1 MVNSLRL
8 DDSDLVPVDY
18 GDLLEK
24 ILEVLQGKNPFSL
37 SDDRRRLI
45 VDIDAIAADVAK
57 IEVRK
62 PLGSFERQADCATV
76 NFPQEVEEHFGDRI
90 KQIKECLRQHLES
103 KLPQNASIQ
112 KFVNSLITPLNSPDF
127 RGNGKELGFKYDFGK
142 RHPSLEK
149 EKLTLQ
155 SLDSG
160 SHATLK
166 LHKLTIAVRN
176 TDVFEQQLKEGLENY
191 ISENADTNDDRQELN
206 HRLDEMVKNPDSDF
220 HKLIRL
226 VDKETLGKLNKEA
239 KITYLEYLLEH
250 IRASSTDTVGIIYL
264 EDLIRRLRLLEKY
277 INDSSKA
284 DGEYEV
290 NYAGFRF
297 NYREIFARAE
307 VLDALP
313 IIPIVAGYLGEST
326 DTPQSERKFIF
337 GLKIKFNN
345 PVQARGGKEAFEY
358 YLNLLNPDSEEHQA
372 AIGEDSID
380 SITETFARK
389 VLRIALLYYF
399 VFASR
404 HDPLAQNY
412 DAEAELNH
420 HPIAIFEQRVLPVL
434 QGSDDE
440 AKRELFR
447 NFIEGFKKFNIKHK
461 ISHLKKMLKGFLE
474 RQTILPSRTETRHVN
489 LKMGLLEDIDNILT
503 NCKFFNDIMERN
515 YKQTLHYIA
524 VEPATLSETAICQ
537 LPVNITIEDVRYFP
551 TDERQTFSME
561 YNIEGVD
568 VLPILSAPK
577 AQRSRDIYKYHFNT
591 KLVLF
596 PYDDRRLDSGEK
608 GLQPAAA
615 FVYKFTMLLLSYICM
630 RILLENKAE
639 NLFIPM
645 ARLHEG
651 VHKHPSPSEEFMA
664 NVSKTLS
671 HILSEK
677 HRSTSQGFRIRERVD
692 GFHVRNG
699 LTSMYSILPKKFR
712 FDNVQLSPELDKLAI
727 IVVSS
732 RDSDAKKGNQNRF
745 QRQASLIG
753 EVVGINQLNDSTIQ
767 VEMLKTFSENYS
779 VSRLYTEPVIL
790 EDVMSQLYQQ
800 GYRNF
805 AYISQAPYMSTLHI
819 TKTEEDEEMSFMSK
833 KLLRTLK
840 GERRDIKIY
849 PMFFDKYFVR
859 SFLGDK
865 GKSFYIQ
872 DAMELESLSAKGNQ
886 QAVMFFNL
894 FNGIKVKQPGEK
906 NFYNGVISYSTLLHI
921 YDGILDDQ
929 DLHQGLIYDGEI
941 KDTLLHYLT
950 LFHFSR
956 YEALHNISL
965 KLDPYE
971 RIIGDDSVGALSVFN
986 HAGGNAEFN
995 SLAFLNKVREVLSV
1009 TEEGTK

>member
-1 MVNSLRL
+1 VNSLQL

-18 GDLLEK
+18 GDLLDK
-24 ILEVLQGKNPFSL
+24 ILEVLQGNNPFKISE
-37 SDDRRRLI
+37 DRRRLI
-45 VDIDAIAADVAK
+45 VDIDAIAAEVAK
-57 IEVRK
+57 LEVRK
-62 PLGSFERQADCATV
+62 PLGSFERFAEAATV
-76 NFPQEVEEHFGDRI
+76 NFPAEVDAHFGDRAR
-90 KQIKECLRQHLES
+90 QIKECLRQHLES
-103 KLPQNASIQ
+103 KFPPNDSIE
-112 KFVNSLITPLNSPDF
+112 KFVASLITPLNSPSF

-142 RHPSLEK
+142 RHTSLEK

-155 SLDSG
+155 RLDSG
-160 SHATLK
+160 SHAALK

-176 TDVFEQQLKEGLENY
+176 TDIFQQQLKDGLENY
-191 ISENADTNDDRQELN
+191 IRENAENSDDRQELN

-226 VDKETLGKLNKEA
+226 VDKETLGQLNKEA
-239 KITYLEYLLEH
+239 KINYLEYLLEH

-264 EDLIRRLRLLEKY
+264 QDLIRRLRLIEQF
-277 INDSSKA
+277 IDDSSKA
-284 DGEYEV
+284 HGEYEV

-297 NYREIFARAE
+297 NYRDIFARAE

-313 IIPIVAGYLGEST
+313 IISIVEGYLGEST

-337 GLKIKFNN
+337 ALKVKFNN
-345 PVQARGGKEAFEY
+345 PVQSLGGKEVFEY

-372 AIGEDSID
+372 EIAEDSL
-380 SITETFARK
+380 TETFARK
-389 VLRIALLYYF
+389 VLKIALLYHF
-399 VFASR
+399 VFASPYNPETENYNPELEL
-404 HDPLAQNY
+404 DFNPL
-412 DAEAELNH
+412 
-420 HPIAIFEQRVLPVL
+420 PGFEKLIKDVL
-434 QGSDDE
+434 SRDNDE
-440 AKRELFR
+440 IKKRLFR
-447 NFIEGFKKFNIKHK
+447 NFVTRFKEVNVKHK
-461 ISHLKKMLKGFLE
+461 INRLKELLKNFLKQ
-474 RQTILPSRTETRHVN
+474 QTILPSRTETRHVN
-489 LKMGLLEDIDNILT
+489 LKMGLVEDIDNILT
-503 NCKFFNDIMERN
+503 TGKFFNDIMDRN

-524 VEPATLSETAICQ
+524 VEQPTVNERSICQ

-568 VLPILSAPK
+568 VLPVLSAPK
-577 AQRSRDIYKYHFNT
+577 ANRSREIYNQHFQT

-596 PYDDRRLDSGEK
+596 PYEERRLDSGDK

-615 FVYKFTMLLLSYICM
+615 FVYKFTMLLLSYICL
-630 RILLENKAE
+630 RILLDNAAK

-645 ARLHEG
+645 VRLHEG
-651 VHKHPSPSEEFMA
+651 DHNHPSPSEEFMA
-664 NVSKTLS
+664 KLSKTLS
-671 HILSEK
+671 HILSEQ
-677 HRSTSQGFRIRERVD
+677 HRSTSQGFRIREKIDSFRI
-692 GFHVRNG
+692 RNG
-699 LTSMYSILPKKFR
+699 LSSMYSILPKKFR

-732 RDSDAKKGNQNRF
+732 RDSDARKSNQNRF
-745 QRQASLIG
+745 QRQASFIG
-753 EVVGINQLNDSTIQ
+753 EVVGINRLDDTTIQ

-779 VSRLYTEPVIL
+779 VSRLYTEPLIL
-790 EDVMSQLYQQ
+790 EDAMSQLYQQ

-805 AYISQAPYMSTLHI
+805 AYISQAPYMTTLHI
-819 TKTEEDEEMSFMSK
+819 TKTEEDEELSFMSK

-849 PMFFDKYFVR
+849 PLFFDKYFVR

-894 FNGIKVKQPGEK
+894 FNGITVKQPGEK

-921 YDGILDDQ
+921 YDGLLDDQ

-941 KDTLLHYLT
+941 KDTLLHYIT

-956 YEALHNISL
+956 YEARHNISL

-971 RIIGDDSVGALSVFN
+971 RIIGDDSVGALSVFP
-986 HAGGNAEFN
+986 HAGGSAEFN
-995 SLAFLNKVREVLSV
+995 SLAFLNKVRDVLSV
-1009 TEEGTK
+1009 TEGGTK

>member
-1 MVNSLRL
+1 VNILRL
-8 DDSDLVPVDY
+8 GDEDLVPVDY
-18 GDLLEK
+18 GDLLDK
-24 ILEVLQGKNPFSL
+24 ILEVLQGNNPFKI

-45 VDIDAIAADVAK
+45 VDIDAMAAEVAK
-57 IEVRK
+57 LEVRK
-62 PLGSFERQADCATV
+62 PLGSFERFAEGATV
-76 NFPQEVEEHFGDRI
+76 NFPAELDAHFGDRVR
-90 KQIKECLRQHLES
+90 QIKECLRQHLES
-103 KLPQNASIQ
+103 KLPQNDSIE
-112 KFVNSLITPLNSPDF
+112 KFVASLITPLNSPSF
-127 RGNGKELGFKYDFGK
+127 RGSGQELGFKYDFGK
-142 RHPSLEK
+142 RHTSLEK

-155 SLDSG
+155 RLDSG

-176 TDVFEQQLKEGLENY
+176 TDIFQQQLKDGLENY
-191 ISENADTNDDRQELN
+191 IRENAENSDDRQELN

-226 VDKETLGKLNKEA
+226 VDKETLGQLNKEA

-264 EDLIRRLRLLEKY
+264 QDLIRRLRLIEQF
-277 INDSSKA
+277 INDSSKGH
-284 DGEYEV
+284 GEYEV

-313 IIPIVAGYLGEST
+313 IISIVEGYLGEST
-326 DTPQSERKFIF
+326 DTPHSERKFIF
-337 GLKIKFNN
+337 ALKVKFNN
-345 PVQARGGKEAFEY
+345 PVQSLGGKEVFEY

-372 AIGEDSID
+372 EIAED

-389 VLRIALLYYF
+389 VLKIALLYHF
-399 VFASR
+399 VFASP
-404 HDPLAQNY
+404 HNPETENYNPELELDFNPL
-412 DAEAELNH
+412 
-420 HPIAIFEQRVLPVL
+420 PGFEKLIKDVL
-434 QGSDDE
+434 SRDNDE
-440 AKRELFR
+440 VKKRLFR
-447 NFIEGFKKFNIKHK
+447 NFVTRFKEVNVKYK
-461 ISHLKKMLKGFLE
+461 INRLKDLLKNFLKQ
-474 RQTILPSRTETRHVN
+474 QTILPSRTETRHVN
-489 LKMGLLEDIDNILT
+489 LKRGLVEDIDNILT
-503 NCKFFNDIMERN
+503 TGKFFNDIMDRN

-524 VEPATLSETAICQ
+524 VEQPTVNERSICQ

-561 YNIEGVD
+561 YNIEGID
-568 VLPILSAPK
+568 VLPVLSAPK
-577 AQRSRDIYKYHFNT
+577 ANRSREIYNQHFQT

-596 PYDDRRLDSGEK
+596 PYEDRRLDSGDK
-608 GLQPAAA
+608 GLQPTAA
-615 FVYKFTMLLLSYICM
+615 FVYKFTMLLLSYICL
-630 RILLENKAE
+630 RILLENAAK

-645 ARLHEG
+645 VRLHEG
-651 VHKHPSPSEEFMA
+651 DHNHPSPSEEFMA
-664 NVSKTLS
+664 KLSKTLS

-677 HRSTSQGFRIRERVD
+677 HRSTSQGFRIREKIDSFRI
-692 GFHVRNG
+692 RNG
-699 LTSMYSILPKKFR
+699 LSSMYSILPKKFR
-712 FDNVQLSPELDKLAI
+712 FDNVQLSPELDNLAI

-732 RDSDAKKGNQNRF
+732 RDSDARKGNQNRF
-745 QRQASLIG
+745 QRQASFIG
-753 EVVGINQLNDSTIQ
+753 EVIGINRLDDTTIQ

-779 VSRLYTEPVIL
+779 VSRLYTEPLIL
-790 EDVMSQLYQQ
+790 EDAMSQLYQQ

-819 TKTEEDEEMSFMSK
+819 TKTEEDEELSFMSK

-849 PMFFDKYFVR
+849 PLFFDKYFVR

-894 FNGIKVKQPGEK
+894 FNGITVKQSGEK

-941 KDTLLHYLT
+941 KDTLLHYIT
-950 LFHFSR
+950 IFHFSR
-956 YEALHNISL
+956 YEARHNISL

-971 RIIGDDSVGALSVFN
+971 RIIGDDSVGALSVFR
-986 HAGGNAEFN
+986 HAGGSAEFN

-1009 TEEGTK
+1009 TEGGTK

>member
-1 MVNSLRL
+1 MNILRL

-18 GDLLEK
+18 GDLLDK
-24 ILEVLQGKNPFSL
+24 ILEVLQAKNPFNV

-45 VDIDAIAADVAK
+45 VDIDAIAADIAK
-57 IEVRK
+57 IEVRQ
-62 PLGSFERQADCATV
+62 PLGSFERLADAATV
-76 NFPQEVEEHFGDRI
+76 NFPQEVEEHFGDRV
-90 KQIKECLRQHLES
+90 KQIKECLRQHLGT
-103 KLPQNASIQ
+103 KLPQNASLEN
-112 KFVNSLITPLNSPDF
+112 FVASLITPLNSPSF
-127 RGNGKELGFKYDFGK
+127 RGSGQELGFKYDFGK
-142 RHPSLEK
+142 RHTSLEK

-155 SLDSG
+155 RLDSG

-176 TDVFEQQLKEGLENY
+176 TDIFQQQLKEGLENY
-191 ISENADTNDDRQELN
+191 INENAENSDDRQELS
-206 HRLDEMVKNPDSDF
+206 HRLDEMVKNQNSDF

-226 VDKETLGKLNKEA
+226 VDKETLGKINKEA

-264 EDLIRRLRLLEKY
+264 EDLIRRIRLIEEY

-284 DGEYEV
+284 DGDYEV

-297 NYREIFARAE
+297 NYREIFARSE

-337 GLKIKFNN
+337 GLKVKFDNS
-345 PVQARGGKEAFEY
+345 VQSLGGKEVFEY

-372 AIGEDSID
+372 EIAEDSIA
-380 SITETFARK
+380 ETFARK

-412 DAEAELNH
+412 DHEAELNH
-420 HPIAIFEQRVLPVL
+420 HPIALFEKRVLPVL
-434 QGSDDE
+434 KGSDDE

-447 NFIEGFKKFNIKHK
+447 NFIKGFNQFNIKHK
-461 ISHLKKMLKGFLE
+461 ITHLKKMLKSFLE
-474 RQTILPSRTETRHVN
+474 RQTTLPSRTETRHIN
-489 LKMGLLEDIDNILT
+489 LKIGLLENIDNILT
-503 NCKFFNDIMERN
+503 TGKFFNDILERN

-524 VEPATLSETAICQ
+524 VEQPTATETAICQ

-568 VLPILSAPK
+568 VLPVLSAPK
-577 AQRSRDIYKYHFNT
+577 ATRSREIYKNHFNT

-596 PYDDRRLDSGEK
+596 PYDDRRLDSGDK
-608 GLQPAAA
+608 GLQPAAT
-615 FVYKFTMLLLSYICM
+615 FVYKFTMLLLSYICL
-630 RILLENKAE
+630 RILLENTAK

-651 VHKHPSPSEEFMA
+651 DHNHPSPSEKFMA
-664 NVSKTLS
+664 NLSKTLS

-677 HRSTSQGFRIRERVD
+677 QRSTSQGFRIRKKPD
-692 GFHVRNG
+692 GFRVRNG
-699 LTSMYSILPKKFR
+699 LSSMYSILPKKFS

-753 EVVGINQLNDSTIQ
+753 EVVGINRLDDTTIQ

-779 VSRLYTEPVIL
+779 VSRLYTEPLIL

-819 TKTEEDEEMSFMSK
+819 TKTEEDEELSFMSK

-840 GERRDIKIY
+840 GEWRDIKIY

-859 SFLGDK
+859 SFLGDQ

-872 DAMELESLSAKGNQ
+872 DAMELESLFADSSQ

-894 FNGIKVKQPGEK
+894 FNGIKVKQSGEK

-921 YDGILDDQ
+921 YEGILDDQ
-929 DLHQGLIYDGEI
+929 DIHQGLIYDGEI
-941 KDTLLHYLT
+941 KNTLLHYLT
-950 LFHFSR
+950 IFHFSR
-956 YEALHNISL
+956 YEARQSISL

-971 RIIGDDSVGALSVFN
+971 RIIGDESVGALSIFS
-986 HAGGNAEFN
+986 HAGGSADFN
-995 SLAFLNKVREVLSV
+995 SLAFLNKVRKVLNV
-1009 TEEGTK
+1009 GDGGTK

>member
-1 MVNSLRL
+1 MNILRL
-8 DDSDLVPVDY
+8 DENDLVPVDY
-18 GDLLEK
+18 GDLLDK
-24 ILEVLQGKNPFSL
+24 ILEILQAKNPFNV

-45 VDIDAIAADVAK
+45 VDIDAIAADIAK
-57 IEVRK
+57 IEVRQ
-62 PLGSFERQADCATV
+62 PLGSFERLADAATV
-76 NFPQEVEEHFGDRI
+76 NFPQEVEEHFGDLV
-90 KQIKECLRQHLES
+90 KQIKECLRQHLGA
-103 KLPQNASIQ
+103 KLPQNASLEN
-112 KFVNSLITPLNSPDF
+112 FVASLITPLNSPSF
-127 RGNGKELGFKYDFGK
+127 QGNGQDLGFKYDFGK
-142 RHPSLEK
+142 RHTSLEK
-149 EKLTLQ
+149 EKLTLERV
-155 SLDSG
+155 DSD

-166 LHKLTIAVRN
+166 LHKLTITVRN
-176 TDVFEQQLKEGLENY
+176 TDIFEQQLKEGLEKY
-191 ISENADTNDDRQELN
+191 INEKAENSDDRQELS
-206 HRLDEMVKNPDSDF
+206 HGLDGMVKNPDSDF

-239 KITYLEYLLEH
+239 KISYLEYLLEH
-250 IRASSTDTVGIIYL
+250 IRASSTDSIGIIYL

-313 IIPIVAGYLGEST
+313 IIPIVEGNLGEST

-372 AIGEDSID
+372 AIGEDSLD
-380 SITETFARK
+380 SIAETFARK
-389 VLRIALLYYF
+389 VLRIGLLYHF
-399 VFASR
+399 IFASP
-404 HDPLAQNY
+404 HNPVTENY
-412 DAEAELNH
+412 NPELELEFN
-420 HPIAIFEQRVLPVL
+420 PIPAFDKLIKDVL
-434 QGSDDE
+434 SRENDE
-440 AKRELFR
+440 IKKRLFR
-447 NFIEGFKKFNIKHK
+447 NFLRRFKEVNVEQK
-461 ISHLKKMLKGFLE
+461 ITHLKKMLKGFLE
-474 RQTILPSRTETRHVN
+474 RQTILPSRTETRHVT
-489 LKMGLLEDIDNILT
+489 LKMGLLENIDNILT
-503 NCKFFNDIMERN
+503 TGKFFNNIMERN
-515 YKQTLHYIA
+515 YKQTLHYVA
-524 VEPATLSETAICQ
+524 VEPPTVSATAICQ

-568 VLPILSAPK
+568 VLPVLSVPK
-577 AQRSRDIYKYHFNT
+577 ADRSRAICNQHFKT

-615 FVYKFTMLLLSYICM
+615 FVYKFTMLLLSDICL
-630 RILLENKAE
+630 RILLENTAE

-645 ARLHEG
+645 VRLHEG
-651 VHKHPSPSEEFMA
+651 NHNHPSPSEEFMA
-664 NVSKTLS
+664 KLAKTLS

-692 GFHVRNG
+692 GFRVRNG
-699 LTSMYSILPKKFR
+699 LSSMYSILPKKFR

-732 RDSDAKKGNQNRF
+732 RDSDARRGNQNRF

-753 EVVGINQLNDSTIQ
+753 EVIAINQLEDSTIQ

-872 DAMELESLSAKGNQ
+872 DTMELESLSAKGNQ

-950 LFHFSR
+950 IFHFSR
-956 YEALHNISL
+956 YEARHNISL

-971 RIIGDDSVGALSVFN
+971 RIIGDDSVGALSIFS
-986 HAGGNAEFN
+986 HAGGSAEFN
-995 SLAFLNKVREVLSV
+995 SLAFLNKVREVLNL
-1009 TEEGTK
+1009 TEAGTK

>member
-1 MVNSLRL
+1 M
-8 DDSDLVPVDY
+8 
-18 GDLLEK
+18 
-24 ILEVLQGKNPFSL
+24 
-37 SDDRRRLI
+37 
-45 VDIDAIAADVAK
+45 
-57 IEVRK
+57 
-62 PLGSFERQADCATV
+62 
-76 NFPQEVEEHFGDRI
+76 
-90 KQIKECLRQHLES
+90 
-103 KLPQNASIQ
+103 
-112 KFVNSLITPLNSPDF
+112 
-127 RGNGKELGFKYDFGK
+127 
-142 RHPSLEK
+142 
-149 EKLTLQ
+149 
-155 SLDSG
+155 
-160 SHATLK
+160 
-166 LHKLTIAVRN
+166 
-176 TDVFEQQLKEGLENY
+176 
-191 ISENADTNDDRQELN
+191 
-206 HRLDEMVKNPDSDF
+206 
-220 HKLIRL
+220 
-226 VDKETLGKLNKEA
+226 
-239 KITYLEYLLEH
+239 EYLLEH
-250 IRASSTDTVGIIYL
+250 IRASSTDTIGIIYL
-264 EDLIRRLRLLEKY
+264 EDLIRRIRLLENF

-284 DGEYEV
+284 DGKYEV
-290 NYAGFRF
+290 NYAGFRV

-345 PVQARGGKEAFEY
+345 PVQARGGQEPFEY

-372 AIGEDSID
+372 EIAED

-404 HDPLAQNY
+404 SDPLAQNY
-412 DAEAELNH
+412 DAEAELNY

-434 QGSDDE
+434 QDSDDE

-447 NFIEGFKKFNIKHK
+447 NLIKGFKQFNIKRK
-461 ISHLKKMLKGFLE
+461 INHLKELLKTFLK
-474 RQTILPSRTETRHVN
+474 QKTILPSRIETRHIN
-489 LKMGLLEDIDNILT
+489 LKMGLLENIDNILT
-503 NCKFFNDIMERN
+503 TGKFFNDIMERN

-524 VEPATLSETAICQ
+524 VEPPTVSETAICQ

-568 VLPILSAPK
+568 VLPIASVPE
-577 AQRSRDIYKYHFNT
+577 SRMSVYNDFFKQYK
-591 KLVLF
+591 LLLF
-596 PYDDRRLDSGEK
+596 RYNNRRLDSGDQ
-608 GLQPAAA
+608 GLQPAAT
-615 FVYKFTMLLLSYICM
+615 FVYKFTMLLLSYICLK
-630 RILLENKAE
+630 ILLDNTAK

-645 ARLHEG
+645 VRLHEG
-651 VHKHPSPSEEFMA
+651 DKKHRSPSEEFMA
-664 NVSKTLS
+664 EVSKTLS

-677 HRSTSQGFRIRERVD
+677 NRSTSQGFRIRERVD
-692 GFHVRNG
+692 GFRVRNG
-699 LTSMYSILPKKFR
+699 LSSMYSILPKKFR
-712 FDNVQLSPELDKLAI
+712 FDNVQLSPELDNLAI

-753 EVVGINQLNDSTIQ
+753 EVIGINQLDDTTIQ

-779 VSRLYTEPVIL
+779 VSCLYTQPVIL
-790 EDVMSQLYQQ
+790 EDIMSQLYQQ

-819 TKTEEDEEMSFMSK
+819 TKTEEDEELSFMSK

-894 FNGIKVKQPGEK
+894 FNGITVKQPGEK

-956 YEALHNISL
+956 YEARQKISL

-971 RIIGDDSVGALSVFN
+971 RIIGDDSVGALSVFR
-986 HAGGNAEFN
+986 HAGGSAEFN
-995 SLAFLNKVREVLSV
+995 SLAFLNKVRELLNVGDGGMQS
-1009 TEEGTK
+1009 

>member
-1 MVNSLRL
+1 MNILRL

-18 GDLLEK
+18 GDLLDK
-24 ILEVLQGKNPFSL
+24 ILEVLQGRNPFNI

-45 VDIDAIAADVAK
+45 VDIDTIAADVAK
-57 IEVRK
+57 LEVRQ
-62 PLGSFERQADCATV
+62 PLGSFEPQADCATV

-90 KQIKECLRQHLES
+90 KQIKEYLRQHLES
-103 KLPQNASIQ
+103 KLPQNASIE
-112 KFVNSLITPLNSPDF
+112 KFVTSLITPLNSPSF
-127 RGNGKELGFKYDFGK
+127 RGNGQELGFKYEFGK
-142 RHPSLEK
+142 RHTSLEK

-155 SLDSG
+155 GLDSG

-176 TDVFEQQLKEGLENY
+176 TDIFQQQLKEGLENY
-191 ISENADTNDDRQELN
+191 INENAENSDDRQELS
-206 HRLDEMVKNPDSDF
+206 HRLDEMVENQDSDF

-226 VDKETLGKLNKEA
+226 VDKETLGKINKEA

-264 EDLIRRLRLLEKY
+264 EDLIRRLRLIEQF
-277 INDSSKA
+277 INDSGKA

-290 NYAGFRF
+290 SYAGFRF

-313 IIPIVAGYLGEST
+313 IIPIVAGCLGEST

-337 GLKIKFNN
+337 GLKVKFDNS
-345 PVQARGGKEAFEY
+345 VQARGGKEVFEY
-358 YLNLLNPDSEEHQA
+358 YLNILNPDSEEHQA
-372 AIGEDSID
+372 EFAED

-389 VLRIALLYYF
+389 VLKIALLYYF

-412 DAEAELNH
+412 NPEGELNH

-447 NFIEGFKKFNIKHK
+447 NFIKGFEQFNIKHK
-461 ISHLKKMLKGFLE
+461 IAHLKRMLKGFLE
-474 RQTILPSRTETRHVN
+474 RQTILPTRTETRHIN
-489 LKMGLLEDIDNILT
+489 LKMGLLENIDNILT
-503 NCKFFNDIMERN
+503 TGKFFNDIMERN

-524 VEPATLSETAICQ
+524 VEPPSVSETAICQ

-568 VLPILSAPK
+568 VLPVLSAPK
-577 AQRSRDIYKYHFNT
+577 AKRSREIYNQHFQT

-596 PYDDRRLDSGEK
+596 PYDDKRLESGEK

-630 RILLENKAE
+630 RILLQNKAE

-651 VHKHPSPSEEFMA
+651 DHKHPSPSEEFMA
-664 NVSKTLS
+664 QVSKILS

-692 GFHVRNG
+692 GFRVGNG
-699 LTSMYSILPKKFR
+699 LSSMYSILPKKFR
-712 FDNVQLSPELDKLAI
+712 FENVQLSPELDKLAI

-732 RDSDAKKGNQNRF
+732 RDSDAKRGNQNRF

-753 EVVGINQLNDSTIQ
+753 EVIGINQLGDTAIQ

-872 DAMELESLSAKGNQ
+872 DTMELESLSAKGNQ

-929 DLHQGLIYDGEI
+929 DLHQGLMYDGEI

-950 LFHFSR
+950 IFHFSR
-956 YEALHNISL
+956 YEARHNISL

-971 RIIGDDSVGALSVFN
+971 RIIGEDSVGALSIFC
-986 HAGGNAEFN
+986 HAGGKADFN
-995 SLAFLNKVREVLSV
+995 SLAFLNKVREVLNV
-1009 TEEGTK
+1009 TEGGTK

>member
-1 MVNSLRL
+1 MNILRL

-18 GDLLEK
+18 GDLLDK
-24 ILEVLQGKNPFSL
+24 ILEVLQGRNPFSV
-37 SDDRRRLI
+37 SGDSRRLI
-45 VDIDAIAADVAK
+45 IDIDTIAADIAK
-57 IEVRK
+57 IEVRQ
-62 PLGSFERQADCATV
+62 PLGSFERFVDVATV
-76 NFPQEVEEHFGDRI
+76 NFPPEVEEHFSDRI

-103 KLPQNASIQ
+103 KLPQNASLD
-112 KFVNSLITPLNSPDF
+112 KFVTSLITPLNSASF
-127 RGNGKELGFKYDFGK
+127 RGNGQELGFKYDFSK
-142 RHPSLEK
+142 RYTSLEK

-155 SLDSG
+155 PLDSD

-176 TDVFEQQLKEGLENY
+176 TDIFEQQLKEGVENY
-191 ISENADTNDDRQELN
+191 IRENSDTNDDRQELS
-206 HRLDEMVKNPDSDF
+206 HRLDEIVQNQDSDF

-250 IRASSTDTVGIIYL
+250 IRASGTDTTGIIYL

-326 DTPQSERKFIF
+326 DTALSERKFIF
-337 GLKIKFNN
+337 GLKVKFNN
-345 PVQARGGKEAFEY
+345 SVQARGGKEAFEY

-420 HPIAIFEQRVLPVL
+420 QPIAIFEQRVLPIL

-447 NFIEGFKKFNIKHK
+447 NFIKGFNQFNTKHK
-461 ISHLKKMLKGFLE
+461 IGHLKKMLKGFLE
-474 RQTILPSRTETRHVN
+474 RQTILPSRTETRHVT
-489 LKMGLLEDIDNILT
+489 LKMGLLEDVDNILT
-503 NCKFFNDIMERN
+503 TGKFFNDIMERN

-524 VEPATLSETAICQ
+524 VEPPTVSATAICQ

-568 VLPILSAPK
+568 VLPVLSAPK
-577 AQRSRDIYKYHFNT
+577 AQRSRDIYKDHFNT

-596 PYDDRRLDSGEK
+596 PYNDRRLDSGEN

-615 FVYKFTMLLLSYICM
+615 FVYKFTMLLLSDICL
-630 RILLENKAE
+630 RILLENAAK

-645 ARLHEG
+645 VRLHEG
-651 VHKHPSPSEEFMA
+651 NHDLPSPSEEFMA
-664 NVSKTLS
+664 KLSKTLS

-677 HRSTSQGFRIRERVD
+677 YRSTSQGFRIKKTPDSFRI
-692 GFHVRNG
+692 RNG
-699 LTSMYSILPKKFR
+699 LSSMYSILPKKFC

-732 RDSDAKKGNQNRF
+732 RDSDAKRGNQNRF

-753 EVVGINQLNDSTIQ
+753 EVIGINQLNDSTIQ

-790 EDVMSQLYQQ
+790 EDIMSQLYQQ
-800 GYRNF
+800 GYRHF

-819 TKTEEDEEMSFMSK
+819 TKTDEDEELSFMSK

-929 DLHQGLIYDGEI
+929 DLHQDLIYDGEI

-950 LFHFSR
+950 IFHFSR
-956 YEALHNISL
+956 YEARQQINL

-971 RIIGDDSVGALSVFN
+971 RIIGDDSVGALSVFR
-986 HAGGNAEFN
+986 HAGGSAEFN
-995 SLAFLNKVREVLSV
+995 SLAFLNKVREVLNV
-1009 TEEGTK
+1009 GDGGTQS

>member
-1 MVNSLRL
+1 MNILQL
-8 DDSDLVPVDY
+8 DDSYLVPVDY
-18 GDLLEK
+18 GDLLDK
-24 ILEVLQGKNPFSL
+24 ILEVLQGNNPFKI
-37 SDDRRRLI
+37 SDDGRRLI
-45 VDIDAIAADVAK
+45 VDIDAIAAEVAK
-57 IEVRK
+57 LEVRK
-62 PLGSFERQADCATV
+62 PLSSFERFADAATV
-76 NFPQEVEEHFGDRI
+76 NFPAEVDAHFGARVR
-90 KQIKECLRQHLES
+90 QIKESLRQHLES
-103 KLPQNASIQ
+103 KLPQNDSIE
-112 KFVNSLITPLNSPDF
+112 KFVASLIAPLNSPSF
-127 RGNGKELGFKYDFGK
+127 RGSGQELGFKYDFGK
-142 RHPSLEK
+142 RHTSLEK

-155 SLDSG
+155 RLDSG
-160 SHATLK
+160 SHAALK

-176 TDVFEQQLKEGLENY
+176 TDIFQQQLKDGLENY
-191 ISENADTNDDRQELN
+191 IRENAENSDDRQELN

-226 VDKETLGKLNKEA
+226 VDKETLGQLNKEA

-264 EDLIRRLRLLEKY
+264 QDLIRRLRLIEQF
-277 INDSSKA
+277 INDSSKGH
-284 DGEYEV
+284 GEYEV

-313 IIPIVAGYLGEST
+313 IISIVEGYLGEST

-337 GLKIKFNN
+337 ALKVKFNN
-345 PVQARGGKEAFEY
+345 PVQSLGGKEVFEY

-372 AIGEDSID
+372 EITED

-389 VLRIALLYYF
+389 VLKIALLYHF
-399 VFASR
+399 VFASP
-404 HDPLAQNY
+404 HNPETENYNPELELDFNPL
-412 DAEAELNH
+412 
-420 HPIAIFEQRVLPVL
+420 PGFEKLIKDVL
-434 QGSDDE
+434 SRDNDE
-440 AKRELFR
+440 IKKRLFR
-447 NFIEGFKKFNIKHK
+447 NFVTRFKEVNVRHK
-461 ISHLKKMLKGFLE
+461 INRLKELLKNFLKQ
-474 RQTILPSRTETRHVN
+474 QTILPSRTETRHVN
-489 LKMGLLEDIDNILT
+489 LKRGLVEDIDNILT
-503 NCKFFNDIMERN
+503 TGKFFNDIMDRN

-524 VEPATLSETAICQ
+524 VEQPTVNERSICQ

-568 VLPILSAPK
+568 VLPVLSAPK
-577 AQRSRDIYKYHFNT
+577 ANRSREIYNQHFQT

-596 PYDDRRLDSGEK
+596 PYEDRRLDSGDK

-615 FVYKFTMLLLSYICM
+615 FVYKFTMLLLSYICLS
-630 RILLENKAE
+630 ILLENAAK

-645 ARLHEG
+645 VRLHEG
-651 VHKHPSPSEEFMA
+651 DHNHPSPSEEFMA
-664 NVSKTLS
+664 KLSKTLS

-677 HRSTSQGFRIRERVD
+677 HRSTSQGFRIKEKIDSFRI
-692 GFHVRNG
+692 RNG
-699 LTSMYSILPKKFR
+699 LSSMYSILPKKFR

-732 RDSDAKKGNQNRF
+732 RDSDAIKGNQNRF
-745 QRQASLIG
+745 QRQASFIG
-753 EVVGINQLNDSTIQ
+753 EVVGINRLDDTTIQ

-779 VSRLYTEPVIL
+779 VSRLYTEPLIL
-790 EDVMSQLYQQ
+790 EDAMSQLYQQ

-819 TKTEEDEEMSFMSK
+819 TKTEEDEELSFMSK

-849 PMFFDKYFVR
+849 PLFFDKYFVR

-894 FNGIKVKQPGEK
+894 FNGITVKQSGEK

-941 KDTLLHYLT
+941 KDTLLHYIT

-956 YEALHNISL
+956 YEARHNISL

-971 RIIGDDSVGALSVFN
+971 RIIGDDSVGALSVFR
-986 HAGGNAEFN
+986 HAGGSAEFN

-1009 TEEGTK
+1009 TEGGTK

>member
-1 MVNSLRL
+1 MNILRL
-8 DDSDLVPVDY
+8 DNSDLVPVDY
-18 GDLLEK
+18 GDLLDK
-24 ILEVLQGKNPFSL
+24 ILEVLQGQNPFKI

-45 VDIDAIAADVAK
+45 IDIDTMAADVAQ
-57 IEVRK
+57 IEIRK

-76 NFPQEVEEHFGDRI
+76 NFPPQVEEHFGDKVR
-90 KQIKECLRQHLES
+90 QIKECLRQHLES
-103 KLPQNASIQ
+103 KLPQNAAIE
-112 KFVNSLITPLNSPDF
+112 KFVASLITPLNSPSF
-127 RGNGKELGFKYDFGK
+127 RGNCQQLGFKYDFGK
-142 RHPSLEK
+142 RHTSLEK

-155 SLDSG
+155 PLNSR

-176 TDVFEQQLKEGLENY
+176 TDIFEQQLKEGLENY
-191 ISENADTNDDRQELN
+191 IRENADTSDDRQELN
-206 HRLDEMVKNPDSDF
+206 HRLDEMVKNQDSDF

-226 VDKETLGKLNKEA
+226 VDKETLGKINKEA

-250 IRASSTDTVGIIYL
+250 IRASSTDSVGIIYL

-284 DGEYEV
+284 DGDYEV

-337 GLKIKFNN
+337 GLKVKFNN
-345 PVQARGGKEAFEY
+345 PVQSLGGKEVFEY

-380 SITETFARK
+380 SVTETFARK
-389 VLRIALLYYF
+389 VLRIALLYHF
-399 VFASR
+399 IFASP
-404 HDPLAQNY
+404 HTPGSKDYNP
-412 DAEAELNH
+412 ELELEFN
-420 HPIAIFEQRVLPVL
+420 PTASFEKLIKDVL
-434 QGSDDE
+434 SRDNDE
-440 AKRELFR
+440 IKKRLFR
-447 NFIEGFKKFNIKHK
+447 NFLMRFKQVNVNQK
-461 ISHLKKMLKGFLE
+461 ITHLKRMLKGFLE
-474 RQTILPSRTETRHVN
+474 RQTILPSRTETRHVT
-489 LKMGLLEDIDNILT
+489 LKMGLLENIDNILT
-503 NCKFFNDIMERN
+503 NGKFFNDIMERN

-524 VEPATLSETAICQ
+524 VEPATISETAICQ

-577 AQRSRDIYKYHFNT
+577 ADRSREIYEKYFQT

-596 PYDDRRLDSGEK
+596 PYHDKRLDSGDK
-608 GLQPAAA
+608 GLQRAAA
-615 FVYKFTMLLLSYICM
+615 FVYKFTMLLLSYICLK
-630 RILLENKAE
+630 ILLENTGE

-651 VHKHPSPSEEFMA
+651 DHKNPSPSEEFMA

-677 HRSTSQGFRIRERVD
+677 HRSTSQGFRIRDRVD
-692 GFHVRNG
+692 TFRVRNG
-699 LTSMYSILPKKFR
+699 LSSMYSIVPKKFR

-732 RDSDAKKGNQNRF
+732 RDSDAKRGNQNRF
-745 QRQASLIG
+745 QRQANLIG
-753 EVVGINQLNDSTIQ
+753 EVVGINRLDDTTIQ
-767 VEMLKTFSENYS
+767 VEMLKTLSENYS

-929 DLHQGLIYDGEI
+929 DLHQDLIYDGEI

-956 YEALHNISL
+956 YEAQHNISL

-971 RIIGDDSVGALSVFN
+971 RIIGDDSVGALSIFN

-995 SLAFLNKVREVLSV
+995 SLAFLNKVREVLNV
-1009 TEEGTK
+1009 GDGGTQS